1 MYILKI
7 LQASRVQYFRLRFV
21 YIFAWDTVFIRFA

>member
-7 LQASRVQYFRLRFV
+7 LQARVQYFRLRFV
-21 YIFAWDTVFIRFA
+21 YIFAWDTVFICFA